1 MSNNFA
7 NNTTPTGLHVYSM
20 SNIKDCSTPLE
31 SHGLAVGCGYKHL
44 NPLGS
49 ATQIKKQLEGLEYE

>member
-1 MSNNFA
+1 MNRKIKNNK
-7 NNTTPTGLHVYSM
+7 TPTGLHVYSM
-20 SNIKDCSTPLE
+20 SNIKNGSTPLE

-49 ATQIKKQLEGLEYE
+49 ATQIKKTVGGIGV